1 MRKKITVLII
11 LLIVLLAGSSS
22 FAIDYNYN
30 SIDVNELNKRIN
42 DITTKTSGIT
52 EKYGEYQLIIE
63 DDADLLNSSEELLLK
78 ESMIKLTE
86 YGNIIF
92 KSIDKNTTSTA
103 SYAKSYYNNRFGKQS
118 GTVFLI
124 DMKNRKIYIFSNGD
138 NYTKVT
144 DSKAETI
151 TDNIYE
157 YATDKEYD
165 KCAKKAFEQILTVLE
180 GGKIAEPMKYISNA
194 VLAVMIS
201 LFINFAI
208 FKLATNNSKAN
219 GTEQIKECERFL
231 EHTPPVVTK
240 VGQHREYSPQSS
252 SSGGGGGRRWRR
264 RPEAEVA
271 VATASKIKISEPK
284 LYEPR
289 V

>member
-1 MRKKITVLII
+1 MRKKIMVLII

-124 DMKNRKIYIFSNGD
+124 EKKKKKIYIFSNGD

-157 YATDKEYD
+157 YATDKEYY
-165 KCAKKAFEQILTVLE
+165 KCAKKAFEQILTVIE

-271 VATASKIKISEPK
+271 VATASKRKNK
-284 LYEPR
+284 
-289 V
+289 

>member
-1 MRKKITVLII
+1 MRKKIMVLII

-157 YATDKEYD
+157 YATDKEYY
-165 KCAKKAFEQILTVLE
+165 KCAKKAFEQILTVIE
-180 GGKIAEPMKYISNA
+180 GGKIAEPMKIHKQRSFSSND
-194 VLAVMIS
+194 
-201 LFINFAI
+201 FIIYKFCNI
-208 FKLATNNSKAN
+208 
-219 GTEQIKECERFL
+219 
-231 EHTPPVVTK
+231 
-240 VGQHREYSPQSS
+240 
-252 SSGGGGGRRWRR
+252 
-264 RPEAEVA
+264 
-271 VATASKIKISEPK
+271 
-284 LYEPR
+284 
-289 V
+289 

>member
-1 MRKKITVLII
+1 MRKKIMVLII

-157 YATDKEYD
+157 YATDKEYY
-165 KCAKKAFEQILTVLE
+165 KCAKKAFEQILTVIE

-271 VATASKIKISEPK
+271 VATASKIIISEPK
-284 LYEPR
+284 L
-289 V
+289 